1 VLISFYYH
9 EKEKKMRVSGII
21 KIAHGLPEFPD
32 LIVSVP
38 RRIGQEIE
46 IVPVDMTERET
57 SHFAEETDNFTL
69 IRPIANIAL
78 FRSDHLAI
86 GNFEEPVKEFD
97 PPIEFRI
104 KYGDLELE
112 HVDGDVQQLK
122 LAYWVPE
129 RWVIISDVFHEYQI
143 LPHNFAR
150 IAEVKIW
157 SWVGDPT
164 LAWGR

>member
-1 VLISFYYH
+1 
-9 EKEKKMRVSGII
+9 MRVSGII

-97 PPIEFRI
+97 PPIEFRVR
-104 KYGDLELE
+104 YSDDDLKQ
-112 HVDGDVQQLK
+112 VDDFSQLK

-143 LPHNFAR
+143 FERDFAQ
-150 IAEVKIW
+150 IAEVKLW
-157 SWVGDPT
+157 SWSGDPT
-164 LAWGR
+164 LAWGK